1 MDDSTVRHGDDPS
14 ARDLASRFFGQEGVW
29 AADRFE
35 GNEGQRLRARVT
47 ASLVD
52 PQVRDVLD
60 AGCGNGFITGHLRA
74 RECVIGLDRS
84 AEAIKHVAG
93 PAVLGSIAQLPFAD
107 RQFEAVL
114 CSEVLEHLPSPLFEQ
129 AVAELSR
136 VTERVLIVGVP
147 YREDLRRDVTQ
158 CLDCG
163 RPFHIHGH
171 CRSFRDPQVVARL
184 FPDFVVNARV
194 LLGGHEIV
202 ASSLFRWAEAALLGP
217 LASSPLGVCP
227 ACGSSRN
234 ADYRQLGRRRLAA
247 RVFEG
252 LAWRLP
258 VEVRPV
264 WMIVRLRRPA

>member
-1 MDDSTVRHGDDPS
+1 MADLPPTSGVNPDPTEAAVRPFHQP
-14 ARDLASRFFGQEGVW
+14 EIW
-29 AADRFE
+29 AADRFA

-60 AGCGNGFITGHLRA
+60 AGCGNGFITGYLRA

-93 PAVLGSIAQLPFAD
+93 PTVLGSIAQLPFAD

-114 CSEVLEHLPSPLFEQ
+114 CNEVLEHLPSPLFEQ

-136 VTERVLIVGVP
+136 VTERYLIIGVP
-147 YREDLRRDVTQ
+147 CREDLRRSITQ

-163 RPFHIHGH
+163 RRFHIHGH
-171 CRSFRDPQVVARL
+171 CRSFADPEAVARL
-184 FPDFVVNARV
+184 FPGFMLNARV
-194 LLGGHEIV
+194 WLGSQEIV
-202 ASSLFRWAEAALLGP
+202 ASPLFRRIEAALLGP
-217 LASSPLGVCP
+217 LDSSPLGVCP
-227 ACGSSRN
+227 ACGSTRN
-234 ADYRQLGRRRLAA
+234 ADYRQLGRRRLLA
-247 RVFEG
+247 RLVEG

-258 VEVRPV
+258 VATVPV
-264 WMIVRLRRPA
+264 WMIVRLRRSV